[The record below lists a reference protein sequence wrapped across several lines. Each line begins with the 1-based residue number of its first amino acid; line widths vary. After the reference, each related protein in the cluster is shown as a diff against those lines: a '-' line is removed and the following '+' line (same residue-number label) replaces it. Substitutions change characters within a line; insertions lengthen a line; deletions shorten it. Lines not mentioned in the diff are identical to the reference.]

1 MGCPMCVLFKISPLE
16 ITLLLFNISRALV
29 VLGSVWCLK
38 RPERHYGLI
47 FITRLPRARLEG
59 LLPAAALQPGPVD
72 PGCKE

>member
-1 MGCPMCVLFKISPLE
+1 MCILFKNFPLE
-16 ITLLLFNISRALV
+16 ITLLFNISRALV

-47 FITRLPRARLEG
+47 FYYRVTQSQAG
-59 LLPAAALQPGPVD
+59 GSASHCCSAACICVD